1 MTSAA
6 FDFSSPLLAPLQ
18 VFNLLPSRT
27 LHAERA
33 RAFWPE
39 DAEHAPLL
47 QHESVERALHRQR
60 SAELLQS
67 LGEHAQPVDDLAHAE
82 LPLALAAPPLLAQ
95 LARLSGVM
103 LMGGMLRR
111 TIARD
116 HVAHAKQVL
125 GAEIFHWAQGDAEAL
140 HPGLDDAQLRPWLG
154 DDLHASAVALGSGL
168 VANAWHEAP
177 APIRLRANWKLP
189 AQAETQELRAASGLA
204 PHAARDVCLALM
216 QQLDSTWLSS
226 FPATR

>member
-1 MTSAA
+1 MTNAA
-6 FDFSSPLLAPLQ
+6 LDFSSPLLVPLQ

-103 LMGGMLRR
+103 LMGSMLRR

-125 GAEIFHWAQGDAEAL
+125 GAEVFHWAQGDAEAL

-154 DDLHASAVALGSGL
+154 EDLHASAVALGSDSSPMPGMKRPHRF
-168 VANAWHEAP
+168 VCAP
-177 APIRLRANWKLP
+177 TGSCLRKRKPKNCAQP
-189 AQAETQELRAASGLA
+189 AALRRM
-204 PHAARDVCLALM
+204 PHAMCA
-216 QQLDSTWLSS
+216 SH
-226 FPATR
+226 